1 MALEDSQIPHLNKI
15 ISVYRIKNDRRIL
28 IYPCYEF
35 YSTPFRETY
44 FLWTSTLILSLITL
58 IPFVCITILLQLNRC
73 NYALRGTKMH
83 LCYYIFKYNH
93 FVRPITQH
101 KTSRYVHDNLWH
113 VVYQHLKTRT
123 EFDLFCN
130 IALMRNMP
138 IWKY

>member
-1 MALEDSQIPHLNKI
+1 MEEFQFVLVTSFIPHL
-15 ISVYRIKNDRRIL
+15 
-28 IYPCYEF
+28 YEKHTSYKHRNQF
-35 YSTPFRETY
+35 YF
-44 FLWTSTLILSLITL
+44 LITL
-58 IPFVCITILLQLNRC
+58 IPFVCITILFQLNRC

-101 KTSRYVHDNLWH
+101 ETSRYVHDNLWH

-130 IALMRNMP
+130 IALMRNVP
-138 IWKY
+138 I